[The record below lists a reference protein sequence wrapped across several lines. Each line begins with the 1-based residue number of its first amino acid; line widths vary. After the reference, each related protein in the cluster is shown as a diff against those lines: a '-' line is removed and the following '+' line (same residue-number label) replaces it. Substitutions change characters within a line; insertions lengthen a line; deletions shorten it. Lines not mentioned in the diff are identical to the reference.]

1 MSNTQLF
8 FALAGMFVSVIVA
21 QTLLLNSRISDLA
34 QNVNN
39 LIQFMVGHEGRIST
53 LEERTKGN
61 QQ

>member
-1 MSNTQLF
+1 VTTF
-8 FALAGMFVSVIVA
+8 MFHGF
-21 QTLLLNSRISDLA
+21 SRVESQIN
-34 QNVNN
+34 Q

>member
-39 LIQFMVGHEGRIST
+39 LIQFMVGHEGRIAT

>member
-61 QQ
+61 QK

>member
-39 LIQFMVGHEGRIST
+39 LIQYMVGHGGRIAT